1 MEVTSVWPLLCLS
14 QPFADVV
21 THAAVGHWER
31 AAVIRL
37 HSGFSDFE
45 TCWKRLY
52 PTHCFIHS
60 SIYSKEKHIKA
71 PNRKMYEHN
80 ISHTTFSFNIY
91 LVYCNMFS
99 LCFVLLFLNKLFH
112 QQDFSCLEVNY
123 AHSSLTYLMAGL
135 SRGPTRR
142 NWKVCHH

>member
-21 THAAVGHWER
+21 THVAVGHWEP

-60 SIYSKEKHIKA
+60 SIYSKEEHIQIGKCMSRLSA
-71 PNRKMYEHN
+71 AQHLVL
-80 ISHTTFSFNIY
+80 NIY
-91 LVYCNMFS
+91 LINCNMFS
-99 LCFVLLFLNKLFH
+99 LCFVSLFLNKLFH

-135 SRGPTRR
+135 SWGPKRR